1 MIIGNGLIARAF
13 KSYFENDS
21 DFIVFASGVSNSS
34 EKNFNEFNRER
45 SLLLNAIAE
54 NKFLLYFSTCSL
66 YDSELKNSPY
76 VQHKKDMEAL
86 VSGSRQFMIFRLPQV
101 IGKTENQN
109 TLTNYIFIHII
120 NGIKFCVWKKAQRN
134 IIDIE
139 DVASIVN
146 YLIRHTDIHNS
157 IINVACSF
165 SISMPTLI
173 ATFENVTGISAK
185 YDLIDSGAAYP
196 IDITFISKFL
206 SKLEINFDKNYIEKI
221 IRKYYS

>member
-13 KSYFENDS
+13 KSYFDNDS

-34 EKNFNEFNRER
+34 ETSLNEFNRER

-66 YDSELKNSPY
+66 YDGELKNSPY
-76 VQHKKDMEAL
+76 VQHKKEMEAL
-86 VSGSRQFMIFRLPQV
+86 VSESRLFVIFRLPQL

-109 TLTNYIFIHII
+109 TLTNYIFSHIVK
-120 NGIKFCVWKKAQRN
+120 GIKFCVWKKAQRN

-139 DVASIVN
+139 DVANIVN
-146 YLIRHTDIHNS
+146 YLIRHTNIHNS
-157 IINVACSF
+157 VINVACSF

-173 ATFENVTGISAK
+173 SIFEKVIGISAK
-185 YDLIDSGAAYP
+185 YELIDSGVPYA
-196 IDITFISKFL
+196 IDVTRVL
-206 SKLEINFDKNYIEKI
+206 EVLPKLGINFDDDYIEKI

>member
-13 KSYFENDS
+13 KSYFDKDS

-34 EKNFNEFNRER
+34 ETNLNEFNRER

-54 NKFLLYFSTCSL
+54 NKFLLYFSTCSV
-66 YDSELKNSPY
+66 YDIELQNSLY

-109 TLTNYIFIHII
+109 TLTNYIFSHIV
-120 NGIKFCVWKKAQRN
+120 NGLKFNVWKKAQRN

-146 YLIRHTDIHNS
+146 YFIRHTDIHNS
-157 IINVACSF
+157 VINVACSF
-165 SISMPTLI
+165 SISIPNLI
-173 ATFENVTGISAK
+173 SAFEKVIGISAK
-185 YDLIDSGAAYP
+185 YDLIDSGVPYP
-196 IDITFISKFL
+196 IDTAL
-206 SKLEINFDKNYIEKI
+206 VLEVLPKLGINFEDDYLDKV
-221 IRKYYS
+221 IRKYYC